1 MEFITRREFIKST
14 GIAAAS
20 AVSIAFLPGIAF
32 SASSGEAAFA
42 ASAVIQPS
50 FAAPAIAL
58 SGQSF
63 PFRLSP
69 SGARASIDSAWI
81 ASPGGKPFILSVENG
96 HFIPTVP
103 PPPGMYD
110 LYLEVSMGASK
121 RFEKQPLAVKI
132 VEQFKTDYCFGA
144 ISDVHF
150 GDPRISSMIK
160 DFSVEETFKKEIQIL
175 NENQIEFC
183 VCCGDLSFLPPRSKK
198 EIIDYAD
205 ALTSAA
211 KYPTFSVPGNHDG
224 YTSGAGGKINFD
236 TLAQWT
242 RSFGVL
248 DYSASYGETAILG
261 VNTYNASADKRNI
274 FGGLGEVVDSG
285 YVTDEQLVTLDAM
298 FAEAKKTSKLTI
310 ALGHH
315 NPTNTVKD
323 VNGPFEIVPFTETG
337 RLELLSLFEK
347 RSLDY
352 FFCGHVHG
360 IYRERYANTEI
371 VTVPTAASR
380 PADGHPLAIYLVK
393 VSDGK
398 ISDIETVKIAEL

>member
-1 MEFITRREFIKST
+1 MEIITRREFLKSS

-32 SASSGEAAFA
+32 SNTSGEAAFA

-50 FAAPAIAL
+50 FAAPAISL
-58 SGQSF
+58 SGQPFS
-63 PFRLSP
+63 FRLSAI
-69 SGARASIDSAWI
+69 GTKASIDSAWI
-81 ASPGGKPFILSVENG
+81 AGPDGKPFILSIENG
-96 HFIPTVP
+96 NFIPFVP

-110 LYLEVSMGASK
+110 LFLEVSMGSNK
-121 RFEKQPLAVKI
+121 RFEKQPMAVRI

-150 GDPRISSMIK
+150 GDPRISSK
-160 DFSVEETFKKEIQIL
+160 VQNFSVEEAFKKEIQIL

-183 VCCGDLSFLPPRSKK
+183 VCCGDLSFLPPRSKR

-205 ALTSAA
+205 ALTSTA
-211 KYPTFSVPGNHDG
+211 KFPTFTVPGNHDG

-248 DYSASYGETAILG
+248 DYSASYGDTAILG
-261 VNTYNASADKRNI
+261 VNTFNAPADKRNI
-274 FGGLGEVVDSG
+274 YGGLGEIVDSG
-285 YVTDEQLVTLDAM
+285 FVTDEQLMALDSM
-298 FAEAKKTSKLTI
+298 FAEAKKASILTV

-323 VNGPFEIVPFTETG
+323 VNGPFEIVPFSETG
-337 RLELLSLFEK
+337 RVELLSLFEK
-347 RSLDY
+347 HSLDY
-352 FFCGHVHG
+352 FLRARSRHLQRT
-360 IYRERYANTEI
+360 IREHRNCDRSDRRQ
-371 VTVPTAASR
+371 PTRRRS
-380 PADGHPLAIYLVK
+380 PGGNL
-393 VSDGK
+393 SG
-398 ISDIETVKIAEL
+398 